1 MKKIELFQCEF
12 CGQQYTVEDTCK
24 TCEGYHMTPQDIVE
38 SSYNNGMFINYPH
51 TITVLMSDGKKV
63 EYYKR

>member
-1 MKKIELFQCEF
+1 
-12 CGQQYTVEDTCK
+12 
-24 TCEGYHMTPQDIVE
+24 MTPQDIVE